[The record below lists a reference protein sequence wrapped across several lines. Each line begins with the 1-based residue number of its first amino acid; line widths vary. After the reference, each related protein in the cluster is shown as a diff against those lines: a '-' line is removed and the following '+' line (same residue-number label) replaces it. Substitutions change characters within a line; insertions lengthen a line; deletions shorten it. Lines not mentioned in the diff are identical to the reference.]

1 MEDSLVFHHEQL
13 ADSVLF
19 TNSTAIFI
27 LVAFVVSWSADCNQ
41 LLQIIGDLSQHC
53 QVRGW
58 KQDYVQFHIF
68 HADNEL
74 DKLPNDIPFFPI
86 IFFCLGKIE
95 SRVCH
100 KYGAVY
106 SSENLSFLVFSR
118 LIKACPECSIRL
130 ESVESSHEAIS
141 FLKNRSSRF
150 PYQQVAVMVPSQH
163 KSRID
168 EYTKLF
174 KQLAEELVYIDF
186 FIFSLANGD
195 NDMVQ
200 MIFSDSHFEGEYKS
214 WRSMPLE
221 DAVDLVTWK
230 STPKFLRWTGSPY
243 SPFAPITPETYNNAS
258 KDEWFHLV
266 VIPNRNDPQV
276 LDYESLLWELSME
289 HCKNIS
295 LHSYRRSCRYYSMSY
310 SSFAPFLKGLGVS
323 FPEEANENH
332 SRWNSIG
339 SSEQA
344 QMIVIDRQ
352 KEVWMRLPLYVL
364 EDVSLINNIYSAM
377 ENLGQV
383 SGDATRQVSSRVLS
397 TYSRVSK
404 QLLSSM
410 SQEYGKEKQTVMR
423 PQITTHSFLYTLQG
437 PAHLEQLRKANTQTV
452 HIVIF
457 YVPWCIFCQQALP
470 AYSYIANHIDQKLL
484 RVYQY
489 DCQQYRIPQQWDSW
503 IDGFPT
509 VFVFSSKY
517 FKKPAIYEGP
527 HTIEAITNYLQK
539 RCLNKTL
546 PLF

>member
-230 STPKFLRWTGSPY
+230 STPKFLRWLRTGSPY

-289 HCKNIS
+289 HC
-295 LHSYRRSCRYYSMSY
+295 
-310 SSFAPFLKGLGVS
+310 LGVS

-383 SGDATRQVSSRVLS
+383 SGDAT
-397 TYSRVSK
+397 
-404 QLLSSM
+404 SM

-484 RVYQY
+484 RL
-489 DCQQYRIPQQWDSW
+489 D
-503 IDGFPT
+503 
-509 VFVFSSKY
+509 
-517 FKKPAIYEGP
+517 
-527 HTIEAITNYLQK
+527 
-539 RCLNKTL
+539 
-546 PLF
+546 